1 HTCRNP
7 KNRSLRRPRL
17 FVFVRGPSLGGRV
30 RKRPP
35 LFPPHFRSM
44 SFLETEDAMKV
55 LLPASLAALL
65 LAITPLPS
73 AAGPDTPDWT
83 ALPTDKVALEELD
96 QQQLRALRGS
106 VRACNDLARSDHS
119 GVPCVFLD
127 LDRVMR
133 QEEDAALR
141 AYHF

>member
-1 HTCRNP
+1 
-7 KNRSLRRPRL
+7 
-17 FVFVRGPSLGGRV
+17 
-30 RKRPP
+30 
-35 LFPPHFRSM
+35 
-44 SFLETEDAMKV
+44 MKV

-141 AYHF
+141 AYHFALPRAYRYDDARNRGAAVARVLSARDAALP

>member
-1 HTCRNP
+1 
-7 KNRSLRRPRL
+7 
-17 FVFVRGPSLGGRV
+17 
-30 RKRPP
+30 
-35 LFPPHFRSM
+35 
-44 SFLETEDAMKV
+44 MKV
-55 LLPASLAALL
+55 LLPAFFAALL

-73 AAGPDTPDWT
+73 SAGADTPDWT
-83 ALPTDKVALEELD
+83 ALPADKVALEELD

-141 AYHF
+141 AYHFALPRSYRYDDARNRGAAVERVLKARNEALP